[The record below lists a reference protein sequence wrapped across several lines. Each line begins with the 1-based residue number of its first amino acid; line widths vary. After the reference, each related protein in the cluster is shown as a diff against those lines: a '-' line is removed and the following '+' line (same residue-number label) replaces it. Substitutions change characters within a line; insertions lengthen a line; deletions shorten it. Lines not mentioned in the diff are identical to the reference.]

1 MHFRIA
7 ANRKGYDRS
16 TMMRRA
22 RISSCL
28 TILVIL
34 GIGDRASAFN
44 ACARPAVV
52 QYSDRAVRAL
62 VTNIASAVDD
72 DEIAERS
79 VPSNILDRPIAAET
93 LHPNSSSPRWT
104 QYVWFFVV
112 LPLAVVSQSLLVAAF
127 LAQRVKRRRAEEAL
141 RLRDT
146 ALRRSSERIGQLA
159 GQLIDAQETV
169 RTHIARDLHD
179 DVAQRL
185 SLLAIDLSMLQ
196 VQVDQLPST
205 AQQRIGEMSSR
216 AAEIGS
222 DLHRLSHELH
232 PALLEELG
240 LEAAIRAF
248 CRELSNA
255 RHLDIDLRVRDL
267 PHPVTPDVALCIYR
281 VVQEAL
287 HNVARHSGA
296 PSASVAIERAGG
308 DLILSVIDHGSGFD
322 LREAHEKDSLGLRSI
337 EERVNLLD
345 GELAVRS
352 KKGEGT
358 SLEARVP
365 LQPLASAS
373 MFFRSHGREVLHP
386 RASL

>member
-1 MHFRIA
+1 
-7 ANRKGYDRS
+7 
-16 TMMRRA
+16 MRRA

-28 TILVIL
+28 MTLAVL
-34 GIGDRASAFN
+34 GIGDRANAFD
-44 ACARPAVV
+44 ADARTEIVA
-52 QYSDRAVRAL
+52 YSDGAVRPIVMNITNAVHGEE
-62 VTNIASAVDD
+62 VT
-72 DEIAERS
+72 EPL
-79 VPSNILDRPIAAET
+79 VPSNMYDRPSADRFHT
-93 LHPNSSSPRWT
+93 NSSAPRWT
-104 QYVWFFVV
+104 QYFWFFLV
-112 LPLAVVSQSLLVAAF
+112 LLLAVVSQLLLVAGL
-127 LAQRVKRRRAEEAL
+127 LAQRAKRRRAEEAL
-141 RLRDT
+141 LLRDS

-159 GQLIDAQETV
+159 GLLIDAQEAV

-196 VQVDQLPST
+196 LQVEQMPSS

-240 LEAAIRAF
+240 LEAAIRSF

-255 RHLDIDLRVRDL
+255 RRLDIDLRVRDL

-296 PSASVAIERAGG
+296 PSASVAIERAGE
-308 DLILSVIDHGSGFD
+308 DLILSVIDHGAGFD
-322 LREAHEKDSLGLRSI
+322 VHEAHEKDSLGLRSI

-345 GELAVRS
+345 GEFAVRS

-358 SLEARVP
+358 RLDARVP
-365 LQPLASAS
+365 LQPVVSAP
-373 MFFRSHGREVLHP
+373 MFFRTHGREVLHP

>member
-1 MHFRIA
+1 
-7 ANRKGYDRS
+7 
-16 TMMRRA
+16 MMLA
-22 RISSCL
+22 
-28 TILVIL
+28 VVA
-34 GIGDRASAFN
+34 IGDRPTVISAERRRAVIQYPN
-44 ACARPAVV
+44 RALPAVV
-52 QYSDRAVRAL
+52 TNMTNAVY
-62 VTNIASAVDD
+62 DD
-72 DEIAERS
+72 DDDIADAS
-79 VPSNILDRPIAAET
+79 MPSNLSEGQVFADT
-93 LHPNSSSPRWT
+93 LQARLSAPLWT
-104 QYVWFFVV
+104 QYFWFFIV
-112 LPLAVVSQSLLVAAF
+112 LVLAVVSESLLIAGF
-127 LAQRVKRRRAEEAL
+127 IGQRAKRRRAEATL
-141 RLRDT
+141 RLRET

-159 GQLIDAQETV
+159 GQLINAQETV

-196 VQVDQLPST
+196 VQVDQLPSG

-240 LEAAIRAF
+240 LEAAIRSF

-255 RHLDIDLRVRDL
+255 RHLYIDLRVRDL

-296 PSASVAIERAGG
+296 SGVSVAIERAGD
-308 DLILSVIDHGSGFD
+308 DLILSVIDHGAGFD
-322 LREAHEKDSLGLRSI
+322 VHEAHEKDSLGLRSI

-345 GELAVRS
+345 GEFAVRS

-358 SLEARVP
+358 RLEARVP
-365 LQPLASAS
+365 LQPLAATPL
-373 MFFRSHGREVLHP
+373 RSPAREVLHP
-386 RASL
+386 PASL

>member
-1 MHFRIA
+1 
-7 ANRKGYDRS
+7 
-16 TMMRRA
+16 MMKRA

-28 TILVIL
+28 TILAIL
-34 GIGDRASAFN
+34 GIGERANAFN
-44 ACARPAVV
+44 VSARPAVV
-52 QYSDRAVRAL
+52 QYSNRVVHPH
-62 VTNIASAVDD
+62 VTNLTAVHD
-72 DEIAERS
+72 DEIAEPM
-79 VPSNILDRPIAAET
+79 VPSTIFDRQLSADAFHAP
-93 LHPNSSSPRWT
+93 SSVPRWT

-112 LPLAVVSQSLLVAAF
+112 LLFAVVSQTLLVAAF
-127 LAQRVKRRRAEEAL
+127 LAQRAKRRRAEAAL
-141 RLRDT
+141 LLRDS

-196 VQVDQLPST
+196 LQVDQLPSS

-240 LEAAIRAF
+240 LEAAIRSF

-296 PSASVAIERAGG
+296 PSASVAIERVGD
-308 DLILSVIDHGSGFD
+308 DLILTVIDHGSGFD
-322 LREAHEKDSLGLRSI
+322 VHEAHEKDSLGLRSI

-345 GELAVRS
+345 GEFAVRS
-352 KKGEGT
+352 KKGEGAC
-358 SLEARVP
+358 LEARVP
-365 LQPLASAS
+365 LQPIASAALS
-373 MFFRSHGREVLHP
+373 FRSHGREVWHP
-386 RASL
+386 RASV

>member
-1 MHFRIA
+1 
-7 ANRKGYDRS
+7 
-16 TMMRRA
+16 MRRA

-28 TILVIL
+28 TILAIL
-34 GIGDRASAFN
+34 GIAHRANAIDADARRAVVESSDRAI
-44 ACARPAVV
+44 RPAV
-52 QYSDRAVRAL
+52 
-62 VTNIASAVDD
+62 TNITIAVHN
-72 DEIAERS
+72 EIAEPSVTAKISGRQLSADAFHTRS
-79 VPSNILDRPIAAET
+79 TAPQ
-93 LHPNSSSPRWT
+93 WT
-104 QYVWFFVV
+104 QYFWFFLV
-112 LPLAVVSQSLLVAAF
+112 LLLAVFSQSLLVAGF
-127 LAQRVKRRRAEEAL
+127 LAQRAKRRRAEEAL

-159 GQLIDAQETV
+159 GQLINAQETV

-196 VQVDQLPST
+196 LQVDQWPSS

-240 LEAAIRAF
+240 LEAAIRSF
-248 CRELSNA
+248 CRELSSA

-267 PHPVTPDVALCIYR
+267 PHPVKRDVALCIYR

-287 HNVARHSGA
+287 QNVARHSGA
-296 PSASVAIERAGG
+296 SSASIAIERAED
-308 DLILSVIDHGSGFD
+308 DLILTVIDHGTGFD
-322 LREAHEKDSLGLRSI
+322 VHEAHEKDSLGLRSI

-352 KKGEGT
+352 QKGEGT
-358 SLEARVP
+358 RLEARVP
-365 LQPLASAS
+365 LQPLASAAAMS
-373 MFFRSHGREVLHP
+373 VRPQVREIWHP
-386 RASL
+386 RPSL

>member
-1 MHFRIA
+1 
-7 ANRKGYDRS
+7 
-16 TMMRRA
+16 MMLA
-22 RISSCL
+22 
-28 TILVIL
+28 VVA
-34 GIGDRASAFN
+34 IGDRATAMP
-44 ACARPAVV
+44 ADRRRAVV
-52 QYSDRAVRAL
+52 QYSDRAMRPL
-62 VTNIASAVDD
+62 VTNITNAFYD
-72 DEIAERS
+72 DEIADAS
-79 VPSNILDRPIAAET
+79 MLSNISKGQVFADPFQTRLSA
-93 LHPNSSSPRWT
+93 PRWT
-104 QYVWFFVV
+104 QYFWFLFVLV
-112 LPLAVVSQSLLVAAF
+112 LAVVSHSLLIAGF
-127 LAQRVKRRRAEEAL
+127 IGQRAKRRRAEEAL

-146 ALRRSSERIGQLA
+146 ALRRSTERIGELA
-159 GQLIDAQETV
+159 GQLINAQETV

-196 VQVDQLPST
+196 VEVDQLPSG

-232 PALLEELG
+232 PALVEELG
-240 LEAAIRAF
+240 LEAAIRSF

-296 PSASVAIERAGG
+296 SSASVAIERAGA
-308 DLILSVIDHGSGFD
+308 DLILSVIDHGAGFD
-322 LREAHEKDSLGLRSI
+322 VHEAHEKDSLGLRSI

-345 GELAVRS
+345 GEFAVRS

-358 SLEARVP
+358 RLEARVP
-365 LQPLASAS
+365 LQPLASAAIP
-373 MFFRSHGREVLHP
+373 FRSQAREVLHP